1 MKFGTNDLSYVCL
14 GKKVLKVVIIKRQ
27 KKEKSIRSIKRNQK
41 KKKINKKNTSKRRLI
56 KIIYLGSLFIG
67 ILAFHFY
74 LNT

>member
-1 MKFGTNDLSYVCL
+1 MIYLMCL
-14 GKKVLKVVIIKRQ
+14 GKKVLKVVIIKRNQ

-56 KIIYLGSLFIG
+56 KIIYLGSLYKNIDIF
-67 ILAFHFY
+67 AFHFY